1 MPPDQPKDFTATP
14 QFKII
19 RAVMAAATPAI
30 RWSLRRGS
38 GGPLA
43 SSLLLLRFRGRRTG
57 VWRTTPVGYAR
68 EGDVVVIV
76 TSPTYQWWRNIREG
90 AEVDVRLDGRWRLGN
105 ARIVSPDDP
114 AYEGTVAHQVRQRG
128 PAVLRRFGVV
138 VGDDGRID
146 EADRADAAARAHIV
160 RVELAGPAPEARP

>member
-1 MPPDQPKDFTATP
+1 MPPEEPKDFTATP
-14 QFKII
+14 QFKVI

-43 SSLLLLRFRGRRTG
+43 RNLLLLRFRGRKSG

-76 TSPTYQWWRNIREG
+76 TSPAYQWWKNIRDG
-90 AEVDVRLDGRWRLGN
+90 AEVDVRLDGRWQLGRG
-105 ARIVSPDDP
+105 RIVPPGDP
-114 AYEGTVAHQVRQRG
+114 GYDATVALQVRQRG
-128 PAVLRRFGVV
+128 PGVLRRFGVA
-138 VGDDGRID
+138 VGDDGRV
-146 EADRADAAARAHIV
+146 APGDRESAAARAHLV